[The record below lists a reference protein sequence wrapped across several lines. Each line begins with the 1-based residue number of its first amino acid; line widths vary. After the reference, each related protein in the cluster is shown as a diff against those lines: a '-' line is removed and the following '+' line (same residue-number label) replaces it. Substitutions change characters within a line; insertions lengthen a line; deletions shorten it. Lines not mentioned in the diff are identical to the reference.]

1 MNRAARRTLARL
13 LAASVLAAAIPM
25 TTPDLSWRK
34 GFESASGIE
43 SPTLHSNT
51 SAAAGRGLY
60 QVHCVACHGPRGRGD
75 GPAGAL
81 LHPPPADLLLHAP
94 QHTDGE
100 LFYYIARGIPGTA
113 MPAWRAVLSEG
124 ERWQLV
130 HYVHELGAGRP

>member
-1 MNRAARRTLARL
+1 VTSAARWTLARL
-13 LAASVLAAAIPM
+13 LAASVLAGAIPV
-25 TTPDLSWRK
+25 TTPDLAWRK

-43 SPTLHSNT
+43 SPTPHSDA
-51 SAAAGRGLY
+51 SADAGRALY
-60 QVHCVACHGPRGRGD
+60 QVHCVACHGARGRGD
-75 GPAGAL
+75 GPAGAG

-113 MPAWRAVLSEG
+113 ITAWRGALSES
-124 ERWQLV
+124 ERWHLV